1 MTDPDHR
8 LVGYMHIFFKLSRN
22 EELAI
27 TVQNITIE
35 NFFRYLATR
44 SGIYRFLTE
53 EAQKSDNESSTLW
66 SDTIQKYDC

>member
-1 MTDPDHR
+1 MIDLDHR
-8 LVGYMHIFFKLSRN
+8 IVGYMHIFFKLSRN

-53 EAQKSDNESSTLW
+53 EAQKSDNESSTIW
-66 SDTIQKYDC
+66 SDTIQR